1 LPGYLG
7 FEAEDVSVHW
17 WSLYYHFGER
27 PQTTQDLTLMLR
39 ELHRQDISGPV
50 IPHLETITDH
60 WPPTA
65 VEILAPQFVKKPAHQ
80 CVTNYTTAHVEG
92 LVKKC
97 NDSTVGLNLSKISV
111 NYRSDVDS
119 DHVDY
124 DFTGASTG
132 NEWELERDSEFGK
145 PIAEKGWP
153 SWKEAHSLTKDS
165 QEHVCIDFPPQKKK
179 LERDKHIPSR
189 WPFYEGVP
197 RSPWTGPW

>member
-17 WSLYYHFGER
+17 WSLYYHFREH
-27 PQTTQDLTLMLR
+27 PQISQELTLMLR
-39 ELHRQDISGPV
+39 ELHRQDINGPML
-50 IPHLETITDH
+50 PHLEVILDS

-65 VEILAPQFVKKPAHQ
+65 VEVLAAQFMKKPAHQ

-97 NDSTVGLNLSKISV
+97 NVSTVGLNLPQSSV

-124 DFTGASTG
+124 DLTGASTG
-132 NEWELERDSEFGK
+132 DECELESYSEFGK
-145 PIAEKGWP
+145 PIAEKGRP
-153 SWKEAHSLTKDS
+153 SWKEAYSLTQDS
-165 QEHVCIDFPPQKKK
+165 QERVCIDFPPPEKTIQ
-179 LERDKHIPSR
+179 LERNKRLPSR
-189 WPFYEGVP
+189 RPFHEGIP
-197 RSPWTGPW
+197 RSP